1 MLGRKGV
8 TLTYLGEETLLEGV
22 FKAKGKVRLD
32 GKVKGLVQV
41 EGELEVGPTGRI
53 EGERVE
59 AQSLLVH
66 GEVRAEILAQKVVL
80 AKTARMYGDITTEIL
95 DIESGARFVGR
106 SQTLDKTELAPSTP
120 LGEHQTAS
128 PLGEHQKE
136 A

>member
-1 MLGRKGV
+1 MLGRKKA

-32 GKVKGLVQV
+32 GKVKGTVQV
-41 EGELEVGPTGRI
+41 EGELEIGPTGRI

-59 AQSLLVH
+59 AESLLVH

-80 AKTARMYGDITTEIL
+80 AKTARVYGDLTAEIL

-106 SQTLDKTELAPSTP
+106 SQTTDRTELALPMP
-120 LGEHQTAS
+120 QGE
-128 PLGEHQKE
+128 E

>member
-1 MLGRKGV
+1 MLGRKGAAV
-8 TLTYLGEETLLEGV
+8 TYLGEETFLEGV

-32 GKVKGLVQV
+32 GGIKGLVQV
-41 EGELEVGPTGRI
+41 EGELEVGPTGRV

-80 AKTARMYGDITTEIL
+80 AKTARVYGDITTETL
-95 DIESGARFVGR
+95 DIEAGARFVGQSR
-106 SQTLDKTELAPSTP
+106 TMDKVGPALPVPQE
-120 LGEHQTAS
+120 
-128 PLGEHQKE
+128 E